1 MEFEDNTRTRN
12 HYIGDLN
19 YHIIFSTK
27 FRRKCL
33 SNIENEL
40 YDAFRYCESKS
51 HFKIKTMKQDKDHIH
66 LLVNIKPTSRYTYW
80 KTETQVPVSEYIKH
94 PDMYKLISDK
104 KETRNGSIDVYT
116 DIMSLQK
123 CEAFSYPAGMF
134 PMDMAVWRS

>member
-1 MEFEDNTRTRN
+1 MGFEDNTRTRN
-12 HYIGDLN
+12 HYKGDLN

-66 LLVNIKPTSRYTYW
+66 LLVNIKPTYSLGQTINRMKQMTTNYLYRNEKSILWLRKFYW
-80 KTETQVPVSEYIKH
+80 AKRLTVWTRGYFVSTIGQVSEKIVWDYIENQGK
-94 PDMYKLISDK
+94 
-104 KETRNGSIDVYT
+104 
-116 DIMSLQK
+116 
-123 CEAFSYPAGMF
+123 
-134 PMDMAVWRS
+134 

>member
-33 SNIENEL
+33 SKIENEL

-66 LLVNIKPTSRYTYW
+66 LLVNIKPTYSLGQTINRMKQMTTNYLYRNETTRLWLRKFYW
-80 KTETQVPVSEYIKH
+80 AKRLTVWTHGYFASTVGQVSEKIVWDYIENQGK
-94 PDMYKLISDK
+94 
-104 KETRNGSIDVYT
+104 
-116 DIMSLQK
+116 
-123 CEAFSYPAGMF
+123 
-134 PMDMAVWRS
+134 